1 MVELSCSQLKKY
13 YGAQLVLENITFEVQ
28 EGERVAVIGKNGC
41 GKSTI
46 LKLITRVEAP
56 DEGYVSIRKN
66 AVTGYLE
73 QMPVYEEEMTV
84 RQVCEQ
90 AFRESVMLQEQ
101 MRALE
106 RALENAAGSGGEGDI
121 DALLKKYTRLQEKYE
136 AGGGYEMEERFA
148 RICTGLKLSGEFL
161 EARFRTLSGGEK
173 TLACLAK
180 VLLQNPDILVLDEP
194 TNHLDMSMLQW
205 LEEYLKNYKGTVL
218 MVSHD
223 RYFLDAAATRIL
235 EVEDGTVVEYL
246 GNYSYYVEEKER
258 RRQRQL
264 DAYKEQQKK
273 VKAMEKAIKDM
284 RSWAAQADNESM
296 YKRAA
301 SMQKRLDRM
310 EKVERPKNE
319 GPGMRVAFEEGER
332 SGKDV
337 LLLEGIAKS
346 FGEKKLF
353 SNLDLE
359 VYFQEHVALLGRNGC
374 GKTTLLR
381 MILGDLPADAGSIR
395 VGASARIG
403 YLPQQVHFSREDLSV
418 LEAFREGL
426 VIGEGKAREELS
438 RYLFTGESVFKKVE
452 NLSGGEKSRL
462 YLAKLMQTGVYT
474 PGENTQ
480 GINFLILDEPTNHLD
495 ILSRENLETAL
506 ERFQGTL
513 LIVSHDRYFLN
524 KMADR
529 MVEMT
534 PDGACSYAGN
544 YEYYR
549 QEKAKRAAM
558 QNVPAQE
565 TEKKIEKETER
576 RWEKATA
583 PAKPSAAGGGRNQY
597 RQKQLEQEIRLLEEQ
612 KSACED
618 DTAAAGTDYGKL
630 LELEAEKKR
639 LENLIDEKMEEWLEL
654 TEG

>member
-1 MVELSCSQLKKY
+1 M
-13 YGAQLVLENITFEVQ
+13 LEDITFEVQ

-41 GKSTI
+41 GKSTL
-46 LKLITRVEAP
+46 LKLITKAEAP
-56 DEGYVSIRKN
+56 DEGFVSIRKN

-73 QMPVYEEEMTV
+73 QMPVYGDDMTV

-90 AFRESVMLQEQ
+90 AFRDLVMLQEQ
-101 MRALE
+101 MRSLE
-106 RALENAAGSGGEGDI
+106 RSLADASEKASASGCEEDMDG
-121 DALLKKYTRLQEKYE
+121 LLKKYTLLQEKYE

-161 EARFRTLSGGEK
+161 EAGFRMLSGGEK
-173 TLACLAK
+173 TLTCLAK

-194 TNHLDMSMLQW
+194 TNHLDMAMLQW
-205 LEEYLKNYKGTVL
+205 LEEYLKNYRGTVL

-223 RYFLDAAATRIL
+223 RYFLDAVATRIL
-235 EVEDGTVVEYL
+235 EVEDGTAEEYQ
-246 GNYSYYVEEKER
+246 GNYSYYLEEKER

-273 VKAMEKAIKDM
+273 IKAMEKAVRDM

-310 EKVERPKNE
+310 EKVERPKKE
-319 GPGMRVAFEEGER
+319 GAGMRVAFQEGER

-337 LLLEGIAKS
+337 LLLKGVAKS
-346 FGEKKLF
+346 FGDRKLF
-353 SNLDLE
+353 SNLNLE

-381 MILGDLPADAGSIR
+381 MILGELPADEGSIR
-395 VGASARIG
+395 VGAGARIG
-403 YLPQQVHFSREDLSV
+403 YLPQQVHFPKEDVSV
-418 LEAFREGL
+418 LEAFRDGL

-462 YLAKLMQTGVYT
+462 YLARLMQTGVYT
-474 PGENTQ
+474 PGENTR

-495 ILSRENLETAL
+495 ILSRENLEAAL
-506 ERFQGTL
+506 ENFQGTL

-524 KMADR
+524 KIADR
-529 MVEMT
+529 MVEIT
-534 PDGACSYAGN
+534 QTGACSYGGN

-549 QEKAKRAAM
+549 QEKDKRAAV
-558 QNVPAQE
+558 QTEPAQKTEKIME
-565 TEKKIEKETER
+565 TEKRREKNTAQNKIP
-576 RWEKATA
+576 A
-583 PAKPSAAGGGRNQY
+583 PGGGRNQY
-597 RQKQLEQEIRLLEEQ
+597 RQKQLEQDIRLLEDR
-612 KSACED
+612 KSACEAD
-618 DTAAAGTDYGKL
+618 AAAAGTDYGRL

>member
-1 MVELSCSQLKKY
+1 MLPGSFFVYLRIIWMDMVNSRQGFAFFCAGPRGVYRIQKERPWQAAVNYGSLLMLFYGGRTCDRRVGAGSGRMRGVGRFGKKESKMIELSCSQLKKY

-56 DEGYVSIRKN
+56 DEGCVSIRKN

-73 QMPVYEEEMTV
+73 QMPVYEEKMTV

-90 AFRESVMLQEQ
+90 AFCELVMLQEQ
-101 MRALE
+101 MQALE
-106 RALENAAGSGGEGDI
+106 RALENAAGSGGEEDI
-121 DALLKKYTRLQEKYE
+121 DVLLKKYTLLQERYE

-161 EARFRTLSGGEK
+161 EAEFRTLSGGEK

-235 EVEDGTVVEYL
+235 EVEDGTAVEYL
-246 GNYSYYVEEKER
+246 GNYSYYLEEKER

-310 EKVERPKNE
+310 EKVERPKND
-319 GPGMRVAFEEGER
+319 GPGMRVTFEEGER

-337 LLLEGIAKS
+337 LLLEGVAKS
-346 FGEKKLF
+346 FGNKKLF
-353 SNLDLE
+353 PISIWRCIFRSMWLCLE
-359 VYFQEHVALLGRNGC
+359 E
-374 GKTTLLR
+374 
-381 MILGDLPADAGSIR
+381 
-395 VGASARIG
+395 
-403 YLPQQVHFSREDLSV
+403 
-418 LEAFREGL
+418 
-426 VIGEGKAREELS
+426 
-438 RYLFTGESVFKKVE
+438 
-452 NLSGGEKSRL
+452 
-462 YLAKLMQTGVYT
+462 TGV
-474 PGENTQ
+474 
-480 GINFLILDEPTNHLD
+480 
-495 ILSRENLETAL
+495 
-506 ERFQGTL
+506 ERQ
-513 LIVSHDRYFLN
+513 R
-524 KMADR
+524 
-529 MVEMT
+529 
-534 PDGACSYAGN
+534 CS
-544 YEYYR
+544 
-549 QEKAKRAAM
+549 
-558 QNVPAQE
+558 V
-565 TEKKIEKETER
+565 
-576 RWEKATA
+576 
-583 PAKPSAAGGGRNQY
+583 
-597 RQKQLEQEIRLLEEQ
+597 
-612 KSACED
+612 
-618 DTAAAGTDYGKL
+618 
-630 LELEAEKKR
+630 
-639 LENLIDEKMEEWLEL
+639 
-654 TEG
+654 

>member
-1 MVELSCSQLKKY
+1 MIELSCSQLKKY

-56 DEGYVSIRKN
+56 DEGCVSIRKN

-73 QMPVYEEEMTV
+73 QMPVYEEKMTV

-90 AFRESVMLQEQ
+90 AFCELVMLQEQ
-101 MRALE
+101 MQALE
-106 RALENAAGSGGEGDI
+106 RALENAAGSGGEEDI
-121 DALLKKYTRLQEKYE
+121 DVLLKKYTLLQERYE

-161 EARFRTLSGGEK
+161 EAEFRTLSGGEK

-235 EVEDGTVVEYL
+235 EVEDGTAVEYL
-246 GNYSYYVEEKER
+246 GNYSYYLEEKER

-319 GPGMRVAFEEGER
+319 GPGMRVTFEEGER

-337 LLLEGIAKS
+337 LLLEGVAKS
-346 FGEKKLF
+346 FGNKKLF

-359 VYFQEHVALLGRNGC
+359 VYYQEHVALLGRNGC

-381 MILGDLPADAGSIR
+381 MILGELPADAGSIR

-403 YLPQQVHFSREDLSV
+403 YLPQQVHFPREDVSV
-418 LEAFREGL
+418 LEAFRDGL

-462 YLAKLMQTGVYT
+462 YLARLMQTGVYT
-474 PGENTQ
+474 PGENSQ

-506 ERFQGTL
+506 EQFKGTL

-529 MVEMT
+529 MVEIT
-534 PDGACSYAGN
+534 QTGACSYAGN

-558 QNVPAQE
+558 PSAPAQE
-565 TEKKIEKETER
+565 TEKKTER
-576 RWEKATA
+576 RWETNTV
-583 PAKPSAAGGGRNQY
+583 PAKPAATGSGWNQY
-597 RQKQLEQEIRLLEEQ
+597 RQKQLEQEIRMLE
-612 KSACED
+612 KLKNACEA
-618 DTAAAGTDYGKL
+618 DTAAAGTDYERL

-639 LENLIDEKMEEWLEL
+639 LENQIDEKMEEWLEL

>member
-1 MVELSCSQLKKY
+1 MIELSCSQLKKY

-56 DEGYVSIRKN
+56 DEGCVSIRKN

-73 QMPVYEEEMTV
+73 QMPVYEEKMTV

-90 AFRESVMLQEQ
+90 AFCELVMLQEQ
-101 MRALE
+101 MQALE
-106 RALENAAGSGGEGDI
+106 RALENAAGSGGEEDI
-121 DALLKKYTRLQEKYE
+121 DVLLKKYTLLQERYE

-161 EARFRTLSGGEK
+161 EAEFRTLSGGEK

-235 EVEDGTVVEYL
+235 EVEDGTAVEYL
-246 GNYSYYVEEKER
+246 GNYSYYLEEKER

-319 GPGMRVAFEEGER
+319 GPGMRVTFEEGER

-337 LLLEGIAKS
+337 LLLEGVAKS
-346 FGEKKLF
+346 FGNKKLF

-359 VYFQEHVALLGRNGC
+359 VYYQEHVALLGRNGC

-381 MILGDLPADAGSIR
+381 MILGELPADAGSIR

-403 YLPQQVHFSREDLSV
+403 YLPQQVRFPREDVSV
-418 LEAFREGL
+418 LEAFRDGL

-462 YLAKLMQTGVYT
+462 YLARLMQTGC
-474 PGENTQ
+474 
-480 GINFLILDEPTNHLD
+480 ILP
-495 ILSRENLETAL
+495 
-506 ERFQGTL
+506 
-513 LIVSHDRYFLN
+513 
-524 KMADR
+524 
-529 MVEMT
+529 
-534 PDGACSYAGN
+534 
-544 YEYYR
+544 
-549 QEKAKRAAM
+549 EKIARAS
-558 QNVPAQE
+558 
-565 TEKKIEKETER
+565 I
-576 RWEKATA
+576 
-583 PAKPSAAGGGRNQY
+583 S
-597 RQKQLEQEIRLLEEQ
+597 
-612 KSACED
+612 
-618 DTAAAGTDYGKL
+618 
-630 LELEAEKKR
+630 
-639 LENLIDEKMEEWLEL
+639 
-654 TEG
+654 